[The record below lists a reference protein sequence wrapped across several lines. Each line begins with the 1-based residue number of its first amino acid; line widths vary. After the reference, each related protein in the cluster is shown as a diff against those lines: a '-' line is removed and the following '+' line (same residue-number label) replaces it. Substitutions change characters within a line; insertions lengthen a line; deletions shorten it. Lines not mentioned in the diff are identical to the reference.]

1 MIKIITKA
9 FGIQLLQQRQSMAF
23 CVKQIKKKSA
33 DITNMFTDKA
43 ITANKSVHV
52 TAGMFMFYFRKSMEG
67 QLNED

>member
-9 FGIQLLQQRQSMAF
+9 LGIQLLQQRQSMSF

-43 ITANKSVHV
+43 LTASKNVHV
-52 TAGMFMFYFRKSMEG
+52 TSGKIIDYSRKSMES
-67 QLNED
+67 Q